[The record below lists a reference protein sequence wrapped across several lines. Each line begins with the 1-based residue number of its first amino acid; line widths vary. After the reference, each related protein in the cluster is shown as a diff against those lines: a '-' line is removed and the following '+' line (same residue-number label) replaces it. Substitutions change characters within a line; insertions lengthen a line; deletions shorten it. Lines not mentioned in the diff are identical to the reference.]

1 MTQMMVMPERRSI
14 ARQRARAMVA
24 APSSPE
30 VGSSKKSTEGI
41 VTSSIPMLT
50 RFFCPPEMPRFSS
63 FPTTTFCTFSRLST
77 CTTCCTRWSFS
88 ACGLSAGSRS
98 IAW

>member
-1 MTQMMVMPERRSI
+1 MVMPERRSI

-41 VTSSIPMLT
+41 VTCRARDTHTHTITQRAAL
-50 RFFCPPEMPRFSS
+50 
-63 FPTTTFCTFSRLST
+63 
-77 CTTCCTRWSFS
+77 
-88 ACGLSAGSRS
+88 AIRS
-98 IAW
+98 CRAKVDALDK